1 MLRYIRISLVQ
12 FWSNIIFLHID
23 RNQSRLIM
31 DNLSDTNQPEESLS
45 HLDGDGKSY
54 DRTIATSVII
64 YLFNIFD

>member
-54 DRTIATSVII
+54 NRAIATSVII